1 MNNMMDK
8 FFAEV
13 TSGMAENDAVTAVV
27 DTILSRI
34 LPNESAAA
42 WCIRTQY
49 SCGGCGIRYGRRL
62 RHFTER
68 CCGWL
73 GCRTHRGCSY
83 C

>member
-8 FFAEV
+8 FFTKV
-13 TSGMAENDAVTAVV
+13 TSGIEKNDAAATVV

-34 LPNESAAA
+34 LPSESAVAG
-42 WCIRTQY
+42 CVRTQF
-49 SCGGCGIRYGRRL
+49 SCGGCSSYRGRR
-62 RHFTER
+62 RRKYVEV

-73 GCRTHRGCSY
+73 GCRIHRGCSY